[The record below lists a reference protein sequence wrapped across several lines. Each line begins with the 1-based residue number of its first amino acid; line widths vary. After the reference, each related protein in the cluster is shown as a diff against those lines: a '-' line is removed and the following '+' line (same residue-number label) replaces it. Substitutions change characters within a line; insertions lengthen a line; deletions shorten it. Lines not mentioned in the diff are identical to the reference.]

1 MQEFITPPNH
11 KGFSAKKL
19 FDENGKIK
27 WGAIAYI
34 EKGGGGPEGNHTHND
49 NHIFIVV
56 DGEAKVILDDKE
68 VIVKKNESFFVDG
81 TVPHSIWNNADQTT
95 VVIKIS
101 TERETKHIIV
111 SSSRKTVIGFPVI
124 FCHLCIQFLP
134 LSSYTITETHI
145 QTRKLR
151 AVSVFV
157 SYPPFFN
164 SIFRQTNTPFSQNR
178 QYPTPFYLS
187 ALYYHGNP

>member
-68 VIVKKNESFFVDG
+68 VIIKKNESFFVDG
-81 TVPHSIWNNADQTT
+81 RVPHSIWNNADQTT

-101 TERETKHIIV
+101 TERE
-111 SSSRKTVIGFPVI
+111 
-124 FCHLCIQFLP
+124 
-134 LSSYTITETHI
+134 
-145 QTRKLR
+145 
-151 AVSVFV
+151 
-157 SYPPFFN
+157 
-164 SIFRQTNTPFSQNR
+164 QNV
-178 QYPTPFYLS
+178 
-187 ALYYHGNP
+187 

>member
-1 MQEFITPPNH
+1 MPLPTYKAIIIPCKKAKFLVNQIRRVTDIQEFITPPNH

-68 VIVKKNESFFVDG
+68 VIIKKNESFFVDG
-81 TVPHSIWNNADQTT
+81 MVPHSIWNNTDQTT
-95 VVIKIS
+95 IVIKIS
-101 TERETKHIIV
+101 TERE
-111 SSSRKTVIGFPVI
+111 
-124 FCHLCIQFLP
+124 
-134 LSSYTITETHI
+134 
-145 QTRKLR
+145 
-151 AVSVFV
+151 
-157 SYPPFFN
+157 
-164 SIFRQTNTPFSQNR
+164 
-178 QYPTPFYLS
+178 
-187 ALYYHGNP
+187 

>member
-56 DGEAKVILDDKE
+56 DGEGSVYAADVKE
-68 VIVKKNESFFVDG
+68 VKELMKKVCRSEVLTGHTNGFSRNTSTPYNLNPVCKLSF
-81 TVPHSIWNNADQTT
+81 Q
-95 VVIKIS
+95 
-101 TERETKHIIV
+101 
-111 SSSRKTVIGFPVI
+111 
-124 FCHLCIQFLP
+124 Q
-134 LSSYTITETHI
+134 SY
-145 QTRKLR
+145 
-151 AVSVFV
+151 
-157 SYPPFFN
+157 
-164 SIFRQTNTPFSQNR
+164 
-178 QYPTPFYLS
+178 
-187 ALYYHGNP
+187 